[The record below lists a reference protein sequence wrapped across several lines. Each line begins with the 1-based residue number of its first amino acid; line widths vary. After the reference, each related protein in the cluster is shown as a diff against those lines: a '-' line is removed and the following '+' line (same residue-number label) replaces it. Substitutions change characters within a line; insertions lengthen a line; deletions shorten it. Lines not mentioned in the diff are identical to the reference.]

1 MQVNNLLEERNEI
14 RSRFDQLA
22 RQKGA
27 DLTSEGASE
36 INQHFLLTNEELKE
50 TNQVKQLS
58 WNSGLPVILIVN
70 LAFPVSRLLFPSQN
84 WEDRTDVSAV
94 EFQFL

>member
-1 MQVNNLLEERNEI
+1 MQVNSLLEERNEI
-14 RSRFDQLA
+14 QSRFDQLA

-36 INQHFLLTNEELKE
+36 INQHFLLVNEELKE

-58 WNSGLPVILIVN
+58 WNSGNNIN
-70 LAFPVSRLLFPSQN
+70 H
-84 WEDRTDVSAV
+84 
-94 EFQFL
+94 

>member
-1 MQVNNLLEERNEI
+1 MQVNNLLAERNEI
-14 RSRFDQLA
+14 QSRFDQLV

-36 INQHFLLTNEELKE
+36 INQHFLLANEELKE

-58 WNSGLPVILIVN
+58 
-70 LAFPVSRLLFPSQN
+70 
-84 WEDRTDVSAV
+84 
-94 EFQFL
+94 

>member
-14 RSRFDQLA
+14 QSRFDQLA

-36 INQHFLLTNEELKE
+36 INQHFLLANEELNE

-58 WNSGLPVILIVN
+58 WNSGHNIN
-70 LAFPVSRLLFPSQN
+70 H
-84 WEDRTDVSAV
+84 
-94 EFQFL
+94 

>member
-14 RSRFDQLA
+14 QSRFDQLA

-36 INQHFLLTNEELKE
+36 INQHFLLANEELTE

-58 WNSGLPVILIVN
+58 WNSGHNI
-70 LAFPVSRLLFPSQN
+70 SH
-84 WEDRTDVSAV
+84 
-94 EFQFL
+94 

>member
-14 RSRFDQLA
+14 QSRFDQLA

-36 INQHFLLTNEELKE
+36 INQHFLLANEELKE
-50 TNQVKQLS
+50 ANQVKQLS
-58 WNSGLPVILIVN
+58 WNSGHNIN
-70 LAFPVSRLLFPSQN
+70 H
-84 WEDRTDVSAV
+84 
-94 EFQFL
+94 

>member
-14 RSRFDQLA
+14 QSRFDQLA

-36 INQHFLLTNEELKE
+36 INQHFLLANEELKG

-58 WNSGLPVILIVN
+58 WNSGHNIN
-70 LAFPVSRLLFPSQN
+70 H
-84 WEDRTDVSAV
+84 
-94 EFQFL
+94 